1 MIRPPFSASAATA
14 ASRSNPPRR
23 TNAKMPH
30 PSPNSLF
37 PNPYP
42 LPFPPRMARLISLV
56 VLLAIVILVAALFYM
71 VMASFIVPLFLAVV
85 LVVVFAPLHRWFI
98 ENCQGRGHLSAGL
111 TTASILFIVLLPS
124 VVILNQATREAVHFA
139 RRVTE
144 SGNEPGELSLKN
156 LLGRAAETLGQWNI
170 PVSEETQHALEV
182 DIKERA
188 RHFLQ
193 NAAIVAGKSVVGF
206 LVMIVALYFFLLDGP
221 RMTRAVME
229 LFPLENTHIRELV
242 DRFASV
248 SRAIVTATLLAAV
261 VQGLLAGIAFWFLE
275 MPSVFLLM
283 ALTTLLAMVPF
294 VGAMS
299 VWLPC
304 ALWLYLHDGN
314 TAGAIGLAIF
324 GGVVI
329 SQVDNVIKPWVL
341 HGQSKLHPL
350 LALLSVLGGVQALG
364 PIGILVGPMAVAF
377 LQTLLAMLQS
387 ELARIDRR
395 TAVEDAAVQRA
406 LPVRQPWRPLLRR
419 IRTMGRPPWRRRNKP

>member
-1 MIRPPFSASAATA
+1 
-14 ASRSNPPRR
+14 
-23 TNAKMPH
+23 
-30 PSPNSLF
+30 
-37 PNPYP
+37 
-42 LPFPPRMARLISLV
+42 MARLISLV
-56 VLLAIVILVAALFYM
+56 VLLAIVILVAAVFYM
-71 VMASFIVPLFLAVV
+71 VMATFLVPLFLAVV

-98 ENCQGRGHLSAGL
+98 VKCQGRGHVSAAL

-124 VVILNQATREAVHFA
+124 VLIINQATREAIFFS
-139 RRVTE
+139 RRLAE
-144 SGNEPGELSLKN
+144 SGNESTELTLRK
-156 LLGRAAETLGQWNI
+156 LLDRAAETLGQWNI
-170 PVSEETQHALEV
+170 PVTEETEQALEV
-182 DIKERA
+182 DIKDRA
-188 RHFLQ
+188 RRFAQ
-193 NAAIVAGKSVVGF
+193 SAAVVAGKSVIGF
-206 LVMIVALYFFLLDGP
+206 FVMIVALYFFLLDGP

-229 LFPLENTHIRELV
+229 LFPLDNTHIRELV
-242 DRFASV
+242 DRFTSV

-261 VQGLLAGIAFWFLE
+261 VQGLLAGMAFAVLK

-314 TAGAIGLAIF
+314 TVGAIGLVLW
-324 GGVVI
+324 GGVVV
-329 SQVDNVIKPWVL
+329 SQADNIIKAWVL

-387 ELARIDRR
+387 ELAHIDRSS
-395 TAVEDAAVQRA
+395 AVEEAAVQRA
-406 LPVRQPWRPLLRR
+406 SPVHQPLRPLLRR
-419 IRTMGRPPWRRRNKP
+419 IRTMGRMPWRRKPRIQ